1 MILRHMF
8 PLTITPPKYGESW
21 IVSAISNSIAT
32 GVIGT
37 ILLVAYAAT
46 RTRSGSLK
54 KES

>member
-1 MILRHMF
+1 
-8 PLTITPPKYGESW
+8 
-21 IVSAISNSIAT
+21 AT

-37 ILLVAYAAT
+37 ILLVTYAAT